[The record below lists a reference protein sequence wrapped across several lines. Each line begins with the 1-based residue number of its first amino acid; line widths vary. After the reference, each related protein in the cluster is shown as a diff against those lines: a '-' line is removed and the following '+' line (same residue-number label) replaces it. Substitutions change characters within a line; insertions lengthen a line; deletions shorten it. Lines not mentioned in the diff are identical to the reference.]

1 MLDQQN
7 ILIVVVINC
16 NYLSTSDSVTSK
28 KQDFMKFLR
37 FDIPVSHTCV
47 P

>member
-28 KQDFMKFLR
+28 NKIL
-37 FDIPVSHTCV
+37 
-47 P
+47 